1 MVLIFFGR
9 LVDRI
14 YPDHSSIDDYLGLL
28 KKKNES
34 RRTVRR
40 AAGLSTGIVD
50 RQRPFKRSITR
61 TLDCAAWPY
70 TAVPR

>member
-1 MVLIFFGR
+1 MCTMVLYSSGR

-40 AAGLSTGIVD
+40 AAGLSIQTLHYKNLGL
-50 RQRPFKRSITR
+50 RRMALHCRPPLTFY
-61 TLDCAAWPY
+61 C
-70 TAVPR
+70 